1 MINLF
6 QIIACYN
13 EHEGFQRNSKAS
25 MKALQNVDSV
35 IGRSKKS
42 SKYSKSCKNVQGY
55 GNICSSTCCKKP
67 SKKRNAKIVSMTL
80 NLLLHV
86 TYVQVQSC
94 I

>member
-35 IGRSKKS
+35 IGRSKNHPSIRKVV
-42 SKYSKSCKNVQGY
+42 KTFKDTEIFAVQPVAKNLIRKEMRKLY
-55 GNICSSTCCKKP
+55 
-67 SKKRNAKIVSMTL
+67 R
-80 NLLLHV
+80 
-86 TYVQVQSC
+86 
-94 I
+94 